1 MASLRKREY
10 KSGKVTWVID
20 YYKGKKHLMKTIGS
34 CDKRTAEKIFHK
46 FVADQSKSDVG
57 IMELKK
63 STLATLKDEYLK
75 YSISTKAVRSV
86 EREELV
92 LKTFLK
98 YVGDITISDITIA
111 DIQNYR
117 NYRLRS
123 ISPETINLEFRHL
136 KAIFNWAIERNYLS
150 NSVFNKVKPIRVPE
164 SELPK
169 FFEVEEINKV
179 REKFNAD
186 PFKWIVEFYLLTGA
200 RLKEALVL
208 SWNHIDEKREVIT
221 IPSTGTKA
229 KKHRR
234 ISYAQDTQLKKLLK
248 EIPRRED
255 NLLFGPAKGDQWS
268 SWWVSRK
275 ISKMLSKIGLPWA
288 SCHTFRHTYI
298 SHLVMNGVPLTT
310 VKEIVGHS
318 SFTTTLRYAHLSTS
332 HKDQMASRRS
342 Y

>member
-1 MASLRKREY
+1 
-10 KSGKVTWVID
+10 
-20 YYKGKKHLMKTIGS
+20 MKTIGS
-34 CDKRTAEKIFHK
+34 CDKRTAEKILHK
-46 FVADQSKSDVG
+46 FITEQSKTDAG
-57 IMELKK
+57 INELKK
-63 STLATLKDEYLK
+63 ITLSTLQSEYLK
-75 YSISTKAVRSV
+75 NSSSTKAKRSI

-92 LKTFLK
+92 LRTFLE
-98 YVGDITISDITIA
+98 YIGNTNISDISIS
-111 DIQNYR
+111 DVQNYR
-117 NYRLRS
+117 NFRLRT

-136 KAIFNWAIERNYLS
+136 KAIFNWAKERNYLS
-150 NSVFNKVKPIRVPE
+150 QSVFTKVKPIRVPE
-164 SELPK
+164 NELPK
-169 FFEVEEINKV
+169 FLEVEEIQKV
-179 REKFNAD
+179 RDMFNDD

-208 SWNHIDEKREVIT
+208 KWSNIDPKRQMIT

-229 KKHRR
+229 KKHRI
-234 ISYAQDTQLKKLLK
+234 ISYIEDKQLKMLLNK
-248 EIPRRED
+248 IPKRND
-255 NLLFGPAKGDQWS
+255 TLLFGPTNGKQWS

-275 ISKMLSKIGLPWA
+275 ISKKLNEIGLSWA

-332 HKDQMASRRS
+332 HKEQMSSKRL